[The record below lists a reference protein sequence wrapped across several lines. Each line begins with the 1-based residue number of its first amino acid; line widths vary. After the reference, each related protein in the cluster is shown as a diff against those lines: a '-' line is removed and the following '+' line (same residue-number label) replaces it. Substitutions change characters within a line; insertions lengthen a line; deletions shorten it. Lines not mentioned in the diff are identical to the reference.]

1 VSGED
6 AATTQAPATP
16 ERPLLFISHRTADK
30 AIADVVRD
38 FVTTRSSGNV
48 DVFQTSTWEAHGP
61 RIGGDINRELRQA
74 LWNADALILIFTR
87 QEGDWSYCMW
97 ECGVATEPSS
107 DDTNV
112 IVFQCGRD
120 LPRVFAHQVAV
131 DVRNDGKVR
140 TFVNNFLTSP
150 NFFPTQERAL
160 TGFQPNDA
168 NVDRA
173 AREFFEA
180 LNRVVPGE
188 GDVEEWPALPYLQLE
203 VGADDSLR
211 IRDEPQPDKRLQLAR
226 EALLEAPIAGGDSAA
241 ARLFG
246 MPTVPASEPLR
257 VLVQAWTETYPQ
269 QETEWLMSLAEQIT
283 RAVQWQFPAVRWSLM
298 RSTDSGDNTW
308 YGPFVAHVRRFPNRA
323 MQFDV
328 YFQKFA
334 GDSDATSIAI
344 ETGPAAP

>member
-1 VSGED
+1 VSEPD
-6 AATTQAPATP
+6 PATP
-16 ERPLLFISHRTADK
+16 QVPAEPGRPLLFISHRTADK

-48 DVFQTSTWEAHGP
+48 DVFQTSSWEAHGP
-61 RIGGDINRELRQA
+61 RIGGNVNRELRQA
-74 LWNADALILIFTR
+74 LWQADALILIYTR

-97 ECGVATEPSS
+97 ECGVATEPQS
-107 DDTNV
+107 DDKNV
-112 IVFQCGRD
+112 IVFQCGRE
-120 LPRVFAHQVAV
+120 LPRVFADQVAV

-140 TFVNNFLTSP
+140 TFVNQFLTSA
-150 NFFPTQERAL
+150 NFFPHQQRAL
-160 TGFQPNDA
+160 TGFQPNDT

-180 LNRVVPGE
+180 LTRVIPGE
-188 GDVEEWPALPYLQLE
+188 GDTEEWPALPYLQLE
-203 VGADDSLR
+203 VSADDALR
-211 IRDEPQPDKRLQLAR
+211 IRDEPQSERRLQLAR
-226 EALLEAPIAGGDSAA
+226 DALVGAPIAGGDGAA

-269 QETEWLMSLAEQIT
+269 QNADWLTSLAEQIT

-298 RSTDSGDNTW
+298 RSTDSGDSTW

-328 YFQKFA
+328 YFQKFT
-334 GDSDATSIAI
+334 GDPDASSIAI
-344 ETGPAAP
+344 ATVAEP